1 MRNNSTVAHALLR
14 AASRL
19 FSTLARPAENV
30 LTMRSV
36 LDSTRLL
43 LLAALMAP
51 AAFAQF
57 ELYVVNGN
65 VELPVAAVYNYG
77 SIYTGET
84 ASAHFRLRN
93 TSNSPATMM
102 TLQVAGAGFTLAGP
116 GLPLP
121 LASQAAA
128 DFTVTFTAADPGA
141 YSAGLSSDGISAL
154 LTITV
159 QPRLTYLVQSG
170 GGLVALGAG
179 GVDFGTVQ
187 QNSAAT
193 RHVVVLNQTSS
204 LLTVPAI
211 SISTSDFGVVG
222 VTPSGTLMQPN
233 QSAGFDLQFAP
244 SVAGARSGTLVIGDR
259 SYPLTGMGQDL
270 PLPRPA
276 LSIDLKQAASLQ
288 QGVLTVRFDV
298 PAQSAGTGTV
308 SLAFQPVA
316 QGAADPAI
324 VFASGGTTA
333 SFAVAPGDTQA
344 SLPFQTGTTAG
355 TITFTVQLGGA
366 TDRQSVTIA
375 PAAAGITAV
384 QGVRGNGSITV
395 QVTGFD
401 NTRSLGQLAFT
412 FYDPS
417 GNAVAPGAIRT
428 DASQTFAGFFQG
440 SDAGGAFLLRAVFPV
455 TGNVN
460 GIASLDV
467 ALTNSVGTA
476 KTALTLF

>member
-1 MRNNSTVAHALLR
+1 MVA
-14 AASRL
+14 
-19 FSTLARPAENV
+19 
-30 LTMRSV
+30 
-36 LDSTRLL
+36 
-43 LLAALMAP
+43 AP

-65 VELPVAAVYNYG
+65 VELPVAAVYNFG

-93 TSNSPATMM
+93 TSNAAATLT

-116 GLPLP
+116 ALPAALP
-121 LASQAAA
+121 SQAAA
-128 DFTVTFTAADPGA
+128 DFTVKFTAADPGA

-170 GGLVALGAG
+170 GSLVPLGASG
-179 GVDFGTVQ
+179 IDFGTVPR
-187 QNSAAT
+187 NSPAT
-193 RHVVVLNQTSS
+193 RHILVLNQTSS

-211 SISTSDFGVVG
+211 SI
-222 VTPSGTLMQPN
+222 PSGDFTIAGVPPSGNPMQPN
-233 QSAGFDLQFAP
+233 ETAGFDVQFAP
-244 SVAGARSGTLVIGDR
+244 SAAGPRSGTLAIGDR
-259 SYPLTGMGQDL
+259 SHPLTGVGQDL

-288 QGVLTVRFDV
+288 QGTVTVRFDA
-298 PAQSAGTGTV
+298 PAESAGTGTV

-316 QGAADPAI
+316 QGAADPAM

-333 SFAVAPGDTQA
+333 NFTVAPGDTQA
-344 SLPFQTGTTAG
+344 SFPFQTGTTAG

-375 PAAAGITAV
+375 PAAAGITAL

-417 GNAVAPGAIRT
+417 GNAIAPGAIRT

-440 SDAGGAFLLRAVFPV
+440 SDDGGAFLLRAVFPV
-455 TGNVN
+455 TGNDN

-467 ALTNSVGTA
+467 ALTNSAGTA
-476 KTALTLF
+476 KASLTLF